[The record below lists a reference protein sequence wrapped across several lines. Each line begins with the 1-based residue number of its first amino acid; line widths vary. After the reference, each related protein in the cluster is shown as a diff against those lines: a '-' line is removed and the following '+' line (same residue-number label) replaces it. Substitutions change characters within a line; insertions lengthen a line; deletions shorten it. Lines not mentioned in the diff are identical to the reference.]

1 MRRTFQNSNQMFSYI
16 LKRSFLLIM
25 NMGLIIMVLNFN
37 FANKDQ
43 FNKTNIEDKLNFLF
57 QGRFDDITSD
67 WYI

>member
-1 MRRTFQNSNQMFSYI
+1 MFSYI

-37 FANKDQ
+37 FANKNEY
-43 FNKTNIEDKLNFLF
+43 NKSTVEDKLNFLF

>member
-1 MRRTFQNSNQMFSYI
+1 MFSYI